1 MHVLTIIEILTT
13 HNSQLTKMK
22 SFNKSIY
29 QALLCTFMVLGISF
43 STTAQSSKPAKGMEQ
58 TVSFKVTGICGNC
71 KERIESAALDVK
83 GVKKA
88 EWDIQTDMLVL
99 VGSSKMDKQKVADA
113 LAKAGHKSELASAD
127 PKGYAKLPGCCQYE
141 SGIEKH

>member
-1 MHVLTIIEILTT
+1 M
-13 HNSQLTKMK
+13 NSIHKNIVTLFLC
-22 SFNKSIY
+22 SLLVIGFANSSAA
-29 QALLCTFMVLGISF
+29 QAK
-43 STTAQSSKPAKGMEQ
+43 AEKGMEQ

-71 KERIESAALDVK
+71 KERIESTALDVK

-88 EWDIQTDMLVL
+88 EWDIQSDMLVL

-113 LAKAGHKSELASAD
+113 LAKAGHKSELAAAD
-127 PKGYAKLPGCCQYE
+127 PKGYAKLPGCCQYD